1 MDTNRSTLHRLPTRP
16 RLHGLFVVT
25 LATAAGCSKELPPP
39 PYVANPDPRDAHNVT
54 LTLDNAPEDLRP
66 TGAHVQYRIVD
77 TRCMPPVTNFA
88 GVRRERAIHHLNIA
102 LRRVDATTYVGSYF
116 ADGLLEKDY
125 YGHGVC
131 RWEVNLVGAFLDTEK
146 TRSFTY
152 FSLAVTPGMRRMKI
166 FADRSI
172 RPLRN
177 DGEKYRAS
185 GWSEEQFALR
195 VPEAERSNYFS
206 YSLAIDSSG
215 ASLSADASPRHKQ

>member
-88 GVRRERAIHHLNIA
+88 GVRSEPTAHHLDIT
-102 LRRVDATTYVGSYF
+102 LRRVDANTYVGSYF
-116 ADGLLEKDY
+116 GDGLLEKDY
-125 YGHGVC
+125 YGRGIC
-131 RWEVNLVGAFLDTEK
+131 RWEVTLVGASLTTDK

-152 FSLAVTPGMRRMKI
+152 FSISTTLKEDRTTV
-166 FADRSI
+166 FAERDI
-172 RPLRN
+172 RPRRG
-177 DGEKYRAS
+177 DGEKYPARD
-185 GWSEEQFALR
+185 WSDAQFEREIPAT
-195 VPEAERSNYFS
+195 ERSNYFS

-215 ASLSADASPRHKQ
+215 ASLSADASPHHEK